1 MQRLILEN
9 EKLRNQVRS
18 LETILEEQLYKSKV
32 TVPDEETPKRK
43 SGRYWSIEE
52 HAKFVEAL
60 EKFGT
65 RDIKTISAYVGTRTP
80 TQVRTHLQKFLLR
93 LV

>member
-1 MQRLILEN
+1 M
-9 EKLRNQVRS
+9 RS

-60 EKFGT
+60 EKYAPYPL
-65 RDIKTISAYVGTRTP
+65 SHL
-80 TQVRTHLQKFLLR
+80 QVRYS
-93 LV
+93 